1 MVGAN
6 ERLISDVM
14 LLAGDA
20 NVEVTQSNSSTTTT
34 TTTVSAPEDSQ
45 EPDDEQTIIHEL
57 LSRLEP
63 PVVRC

>member
-1 MVGAN
+1 VLGAN
-6 ERLISDVM
+6 ERLIISDVM

-34 TTTVSAPEDSQ
+34 TTVSAPEDGQ